1 MEILAVVS
9 ILCVAAFVLVRAD
22 VASVAI
28 AVSCAALLLA
38 GGGLLDTGSDEALRA
53 ALPGE
58 VREGGYATSD
68 ACRACH
74 PGAYQAWHASF
85 HRSMTQA
92 ASPATILADWQGV
105 LEDRGRRV
113 RLERRG
119 DEYWASIP
127 DPLWYADSSAGKS
140 ASAPQIDVRVVM
152 TTGSHHLQNYWVR
165 RPRSGAVHRGSY
177 DNGALV
183 QIPFVWVIQDQRWV
197 PVQDSFLTPPSSL
210 PEPPQLWNTSC
221 HLCHAVAPQPG
232 FDGQNFNTQ
241 VAEIGVACEACH
253 GPAQAHASGHRSPLR
268 RYARHLFGGDAADE
282 SIVNP
287 KRLDPERS
295 SQVCAQ
301 CHSFNLV
308 LDRERW
314 KTQGVAYTAGDNL
327 EDYKAVLRYSEEP
340 SDPALLQQL
349 AEEPHALVGR
359 FWGDGT
365 IRVAGRE
372 FNGML
377 ESACYQQ
384 GELTCLSC
392 HSMHDYQDTA
402 DQLTAAGSGDGSCRG
417 CHAKQGE
424 RIEAHSHH
432 RPESEGSRCMN
443 CHMPHTT
450 FGLFVAMRSHRIDNP
465 SAAVTA
471 KTGRPNACNLC
482 HLDRTLAWTA
492 EKLTDWYGHDPVK
505 MSDDEKKIA
514 SSVLMAVS
522 GNGPQRAIMAW
533 AMGWKPAQEASGR
546 QWLPPYLSGLMSDSY
561 AVTRQVAYRSLRT
574 LPDYADFKFD
584 FVSTK
589 STQRVKADE
598 VLQRW
603 LRGASKNL
611 DRNRPHLLLSAD
623 GKLNI
628 AEHTRLLKARDN
640 TPVSIIE

>member
-443 CHMPHTT
+443 CHMPHTSY
-450 FGLFVAMRSHRIDNP
+450 GLFGAIRSHRIDNP
-465 SAAVTA
+465 NSTTTA
-471 KTGRPNACNLC
+471 NTGRPNACSLC
-482 HLDRTLAWTA
+482 HLDRPAQWAQDHLVA
-492 EKLTDWYGHDPVK
+492 WYGQTAVPLPEEERRV
-505 MSDDEKKIA
+505 A
-514 SSVLMAVS
+514 SGGVLALR
-522 GNGPQRAIMAW
+522 GDAAQRAITAW
-533 AMGWKPAQEASGR
+533 HMGWRPAQEASGR
-546 QWLPPYLSGLMSDSY
+546 GWQAAYLAEMLTDPYA
-561 AVTRQVAYRSLRT
+561 AVRRVAAASLRT
-574 LPDYADFKFD
+574 LPGFADFQYD
-584 FVSTK
+584 YIASPSERDARSAAAQATWQAN
-589 STQRVKADE
+589 SETHLTQPEALLLHPD
-598 VLQRW
+598 
-603 LRGASKNL
+603 GTL
-611 DRNRPHLLLSAD
+611 DRSAT
-623 GKLNI
+623 
-628 AEHTRLLKARDN
+628 ARLRARRDT
-640 TPVSIIE
+640 TPLRIIE